1 MKISEVVEFV
11 VVILLAA
18 YVVEPILSAVAEAW

>member
-1 MKISEVVEFV
+1 MKLLEVVEFV
-11 VVILLAA
+11 IAILLAA